1 MKNGKKWLSRIV
13 ILLMAAMLLMPL
25 TASAATVKLNK
36 STLTLKKGK
45 SYTLKLNNAS
55 GKVTWST
62 SKKSVATVNKNGK
75 VTAKKKGTA
84 TITAKAGGK
93 KYKCKVTVK
102 QPVTNIKLNQKN
114 IAISK
119 GKSYTLKAT
128 VTPSNANNKAVSWS
142 SSDKSVVTVTSKGVI
157 KSVNPG
163 TAVITAKAKD
173 GSGKKATCKIMV
185 KSPTTSTTD
194 ANKTGTVM
202 EINKPSLSLTV
213 GKSSTLKV
221 SNAAG
226 KTLVWVSA
234 DTAVAT
240 VSSSGKVT
248 AKKAGKT
255 VIVAREVG
263 GEQSVTCYVTVT
275 AASGSSS
282 NSSTEQSGPT
292 AKAQQF
298 LSILEKIS
306 NQVKADKAA
315 GIRWGYSNS
324 SSLAPSTWEKA
335 YSASRSK
342 GISYCNCALLPRWA
356 LREMGVINSKNFW
369 GLVGGGIQFRGDVK
383 EQLLKHCEI
392 IKVYKTPNQLLKEG
406 NLLPGDIC
414 TYVEYQHTNVYAGDG
429 KFYDSGRN
437 GSIGGYQNGTF
448 IFNSFGPAAT
458 VSMSNTTIGHIIRF
472 K

>member
-1 MKNGKKWLSRIV
+1 MNNGRKWLGRIMMM
-13 ILLMAAMLLMPL
+13 LMVAMLVMPL
-25 TASAATVKLNK
+25 TASAASVKLNK
-36 STLTLKKGK
+36 TKLSLMKGK
-45 SYTLKLNNAS
+45 SYTLKVQNTEEE
-55 GKVTWST
+55 VTWTS
-62 SKKSVATVNKNGK
+62 SKKSVATVNANGK

-84 TITAKAGGK
+84 TITAKVGTK

-102 QPVTNIKLNQKN
+102 QPVTKITLNQKN

-119 GKSYTLKAT
+119 GKTYTLKAT
-128 VTPSNANNKAVSWS
+128 VTPSTANNKAVTWS
-142 SSDKSVVTVTSKGVI
+142 TSNKKIVTVTSKGKI
-157 KSVNPG
+157 KAVKAG
-163 TAVITAKAKD
+163 TATITVKAKD
-173 GSGKKATCKIMV
+173 GSGKKATCKITV
-185 KSPTTSTTD
+185 KAPTTTTTD
-194 ANKTGTVM
+194 DSQTGTVM
-202 EINKPSLSLTV
+202 AISKPALTLKV
-213 GKSSTLKV
+213 GKSSTLTV
-221 SNAAG
+221 SNAEG
-226 KTLVWVSA
+226 KTLVWVSS

-240 VSSSGKVT
+240 VTSSGKVT

-255 VIVAREVG
+255 VIVAKEVG
-263 GEQSVTCYVTVT
+263 GSQSVTCYVTVT
-275 AASGSSS
+275 EDE
-282 NSSTEQSGPT
+282 STTTTQTGVS

-298 LSILEKIS
+298 LNILQKYS
-306 NQVKADKAA
+306 DQVKADKEA
-315 GIRWGYSNS
+315 GIKWGYSNS
-324 SSLAPSTWEKA
+324 SSLAPSTWATA
-335 YSASRSK
+335 YSKSRSN

-356 LREMGVINSKNFW
+356 LREMGVIDSKNFW

-392 IKVYKTPNQLLKEG
+392 ISVYKTPNQLLAEG

-437 GSIGGYQNGTF
+437 GSIGGYENGTF

>member
-1 MKNGKKWLSRIV
+1 MNTKKKLFSRMM
-13 ILLMAAMLLMPL
+13 ILMMTVMLLLPL

-36 STLTLKKGK
+36 SKVTLMKGA
-45 SYTLKLNNAS
+45 SYTLVLQNNEKAI
-55 GKVTWST
+55 KWST
-62 SKKSVATVNKNGK
+62 SKKSVATVSANGK

-84 TITAKAGGK
+84 TITAKVGKK

-102 QPVTNIKLNQKN
+102 QPVTSIKLNQKRVM
-114 IAISK
+114 ISK
-119 GKSYTLKAT
+119 GKTYTLKAT
-128 VTPSNANNKAVSWS
+128 ASPSSANTKTVSWS
-142 SSDKSVVTVTSKGVI
+142 SSDKNIVTVTSKGKI
-157 KSVNPG
+157 KAVNPG
-163 TAVITAKAKD
+163 TATITAKAKD
-173 GSGKKATCKIMV
+173 GSGVKAVCTIMV
-185 KSPTTSTTD
+185 KKPNAGVAMSID
-194 ANKTGTVM
+194 
-202 EINKPSLSLTV
+202 KPSLSIQA
-213 GKSSTLKV
+213 GKSTTLKV
-221 SNAAG
+221 SNTTG

-234 DTAVAT
+234 DTSVAT
-240 VSSSGKVT
+240 VSSTGKVT

-275 AASGSSS
+275 AAAGSSS
-282 NSSTEQSGPT
+282 TTNKDSAS
-292 AKAQQF
+292 AKAQKF

-306 NQVKADKAA
+306 NQVKADKEL
-315 GIRWGYSNS
+315 GIKWGYSNS
-324 SSLAPSTWEKA
+324 SSLAKSTWSKA
-335 YSASRSK
+335 YEASRSN

-356 LREMGVINSKNFW
+356 LREMGIINSKNFW
-369 GLVGGGIQFRGDVK
+369 GLAGGGIQFRGDVK

-392 IKVYKTPNQLLKEG
+392 IKVYKTPKQLLAEG

-437 GSIGGYQNGTF
+437 GAIGKSQNGTF

>member
-1 MKNGKKWLSRIV
+1 M
-13 ILLMAAMLLMPL
+13 
-25 TASAATVKLNK
+25 
-36 STLTLKKGK
+36 
-45 SYTLKLNNAS
+45 
-55 GKVTWST
+55 
-62 SKKSVATVNKNGK
+62 NKNGK

-202 EINKPSLSLTV
+202 EINKPSLSLEA

-275 AASGSSS
+275 AASGSPS

-458 VSMSNTTIGHIIRF
+458 VSMSNTTIGYIIRF